1 MPTMNLPSTLG
12 WLRNAL
18 NENKFPKNNFTATTD
33 PTAGNN
39 SGAGYEI
46 GSRWINT
53 TSNRKWT
60 LTSISGTVATWTLDL
75 DVASGGSY
83 DDSELRGL
91 ISGNAAATSA
101 LAVRVSTAETSIL
114 ALNSLTGQHT
124 TAINGLAARVSALE
138 SGSGGG
144 GLTSVAH
151 DASLSGAGTA
161 ASPLTVTRPVPAG
174 TNGQVVGYGADGAL
188 TPVSISGGG
197 TIPSD
202 VPRTQS
208 NPTTAAPAAPW
219 VNSVLMRFGTTDLPI
234 PVGFQSALDVRAFG
248 TITMQELT
256 TAVPELTSAQ
266 LAANTA
272 ALRAAEDW
280 AFANGGFVQ
289 LPSGMIDIEGAITYR
304 AGVGFGGNGEH
315 HTAVRQRLIP
325 RSAADVTA
333 GLRYADVFA
342 AHPTLGAG
350 FNTFRHM
357 IIHGGWESLK
367 EYEGASGAVWEFDL
381 ATTEQK
387 GLGFATLGSSVGT
400 IGDGPGPSKFWP
412 NGGSDSQNR
421 LDHLLIVR
429 CKGYGLHAVGRGEMM
444 VNALWTQ
451 RCGRNGL
458 FTDMADSWYSN
469 ITCSTSGDSAIKFG
483 SGASNARG
491 SLFKGWYG
499 GCYKSS
505 EVTGAGLELE
515 ADGAQNIYLDSLTT
529 QDTWGPG
536 IVARAN
542 KGVTIRGHIDE
553 AGGGRLT
560 ASGLGYTGTRS
571 LPRCDIRLPGPF
583 RRSLIDVTRTGG
595 ARQGAGNHPYLIDMS
610 GAGIEHSTIIIRG
623 TATETQ
629 GGTTTTLDT
638 ASGSAATGGTK
649 ANGVLM
655 STGYTNAKR
664 HNEVTFNGKLVHG
677 KRTLLELADTTHG
690 VNDPNYGPDKCTTEY
705 GVTAGRLPD
714 EIGGGW
720 DVPPIVRT
728 QAQWDAMT
736 TAQRARGNFTVL
748 A

>member
-1 MPTMNLPSTLG
+1 MPQLTLPTTLGAVRQAMNLNGL
-12 WLRNAL
+12 
-18 NENKFPKNNFTATTD
+18 PKNNFAALSGPTTGD
-33 PTAGNN
+33 N
-39 SGAGYEI
+39 SGAGYEV
-46 GSRWINT
+46 GSRWINIST
-53 TSNRKWT
+53 NQKWT
-60 LTSISGTVATWTLDL
+60 LTAINGTVATWMP
-75 DVASGGSY
+75 DVSAASGGSY

-101 LAVRVSTAETSIL
+101 LAVRVDTTETSVA

-124 TAINGLAARVSALE
+124 TQISNLTSRVVALE
-138 SGSGGG
+138 AGGG
-144 GLTSVAH
+144 S
-151 DASLSGAGTA
+151 
-161 ASPLTVTRPVPAG
+161 
-174 TNGQVVGYGADGAL
+174 
-188 TPVSISGGG
+188 GG

-219 VNSVLMRFGTTDLPI
+219 VNSVLMRFGGTDLPI

-256 TAVPELTSAQ
+256 TAAPELTSAQ

-289 LPSGMIDIEGAITYR
+289 LPGGMIDIEGAITYR

-325 RSAADVTA
+325 RSAADITA
-333 GLRYADVFA
+333 GLRYTDVFV

-350 FNTFRHM
+350 FNTFRDM

-367 EYEGASGAVWEFDL
+367 EYEGSTGGVWEFDL

-387 GLGFATLGSSVGT
+387 GLAFGTLGSSVGT

-451 RCGRNGL
+451 RCGRNGM

-491 SLFKGWYG
+491 ALFKGWYA

-505 EVTGAGLELE
+505 EVIGAGLELE
-515 ADGAQNIYLDSLTT
+515 ADGAQNIYLDSMTT

-553 AGGGRLT
+553 AGGGRLLG
-560 ASGLGYTGTRS
+560 SGLGYTGTRT

-610 GAGIEHSTIIIRG
+610 GSGIEHSTIIIRG

-638 ASGSAATGGTK
+638 ASGSVATGGTK

-655 STGYTNAKR
+655 SSGYTNAKR

-677 KRTLLELADTTHG
+677 KRTLTELADATHG
-690 VNDPNYGPDKCTTEY
+690 INDPLYGPDECVTEF
-705 GVTAGRLPD
+705 GAPAFRKATEV
-714 EIGGGW
+714 GGGW
-720 DVPPIVRT
+720 EVQPITVT
-728 QAQWDAMT
+728 QAQYNALT
-736 TAQRARGNFTVL
+736 TDQQSRGNFVIT